1 MKKIVF
7 LLILIIM
14 FFGCARLTYQAPDGT
29 KVTYSRLF
37 TSSDIIK
44 GKVGDASIEARGQH
58 VIDPA
63 ALQAI
68 LSILGN
74 VK

>member
-1 MKKIVF
+1 MKYLVIVF
-7 LLILIIM
+7 VLFLIC
-14 FFGCARLTYQAPDGT
+14 GCARLTYQAPDGT